1 MNDIRFDERN
11 YRIHNQKNK
20 DLIKKSLEELGA
32 GRSIV
37 VDKEG
42 EIIGGNGVYEQ
53 AKNLNMPIK
62 MVETDGTELVVV
74 KRVDLATADE
84 KRKKLAIMD
93 NSTSDSS
100 EFDFDALR
108 LDFDISKLAEL
119 GVDVPEVKPDT
130 TYTTKINIPQYE
142 VEEDDV
148 DVSQLYDDTKQKM
161 LLDAINRSD
170 LSEEE
175 KSFLMLATYRHV
187 VFNYRN
193 IAEFYAKASKE
204 CQQLMEQSALV
215 IIDYDDALKNG
226 YTTLSAKIQEVF
238 ENE

>member
-1 MNDIRFDERN
+1 MTDIKFDERN

-142 VEEDDV
+142 VEGDDV
-148 DVSQLYDDTKQKM
+148 EVSQLYDDTKQKM